1 MKLMRDPR
9 MKTIDRMAFALA
21 LILVGVV
28 GRILLFKYANFETV
42 LVVSLL
48 AGALLGRVY
57 ALVVPIVTMAISDAL
72 IYLLGFGGQ
81 FGIVAILGISLF
93 TWTGFLFVGLMG
105 TRLKGKV
112 ITVTKS
118 IALITGTGLIATL
131 IYDIWTTLGFW
142 YFLRPHTLESLTHA
156 YAMLAPFTVY
166 HLMSS
171 LMFIPLVGTIFTYIH
186 EHGIPQLNIAP
197 IAGKTDEENGFT
209 GACPASPSS
218 SQRLPSSLPA
228 GSPSPGGPSSWP
240 PISSPSP

>member
-21 LILVGVV
+21 LILVGIV

-48 AGALLGRVY
+48 AGALLGRIY

-81 FGIVAILGISLF
+81 YGIIAIIGISFF
-93 TWTGFLFVGLMG
+93 TWTGYLFVGLMG

-112 ITVTKS
+112 ICVTKS

-131 IYDIWTTLGFW
+131 IYDMWTTLGFW
-142 YFLRPHTLESLTHA
+142 YFLRPHTLESLARA
-156 YAMLAPFTVY
+156 YTMLAPFTVY

-171 LMFIPLVGTIFTYIH
+171 LMFIPLIGTIFTYVH
-186 EHGIPQLNIAP
+186 ENGIPQLNIAP
-197 IAGKTDEENGFT
+197 IAGKSDEDNGFT
-209 GACPASPSS
+209 EACPASPSS
-218 SQRLPSSLPA
+218 SQKWPSSPPTL
-228 GSPSPGGPSSWP
+228 SPSPGGPSSSP
-240 PISSPSP
+240 RVSFPSP

>member
-1 MKLMRDPR
+1 MKLTRDPR

-28 GRILLFKYANFETV
+28 GRILLIKYANFETV

-57 ALVVPIVTMAISDAL
+57 ALVVPIVTMAISDSL
-72 IYLLGFGGQ
+72 IYLLGFGYQ

-131 IYDIWTTLGFW
+131 IYDIWTTLGYW
-142 YFLRPHTLESLTHA
+142 YFLMPHTLESLAHT
-156 YAMLAPFTVY
+156 YAVLAPFTVY

-171 LMFIPLVGTIFTYIH
+171 LMFIPLIGTIFTYVH
-186 EHGIPQLNIAP
+186 ENGIPQLNISP
-197 IAGKTDEENGFT
+197 IAGKHDEDNGFT
-209 GACPASPSS
+209 EACPTSISSSRRQPSS
-218 SQRLPSSLPA
+218 PPTLT
-228 GSPSPGGPSSWP
+228 PSPGGPSTSP
-240 PISSPSP
+240 PASSPSI

>member
-1 MKLMRDPR
+1 MKLTRDPR

-28 GRILLFKYANFETV
+28 GRILLIRYANFETV

-57 ALVVPIVTMAISDAL
+57 ALVVPIVTMAISDTL
-72 IYLLGFGGQ
+72 IYLLGIGDN

-131 IYDIWTTLGFW
+131 VYDIWTTLGYW
-142 YFLRPHTLESLTHA
+142 YFLRPHTLESLAHT
-156 YAMLAPFTVY
+156 YALLAPFTVY

-171 LMFIPLVGTIFTYIH
+171 LMFIPLIGTIFTYVH
-186 EHGIPQLNIAP
+186 ENGIPQLNIAP
-197 IAGKTDEENGFT
+197 IAGKSDEENGFKE
-209 GACPASPSS
+209 ACPASPSS
-218 SQRLPSSLPA
+218 SRRLPSSLPA
-228 GSPSPGGPSSWP
+228 WTPSPEGH
-240 PISSPSP
+240 SP